1 MLLISRIELPKK
13 QDAAA
18 FGEFM
23 RDEYIPALH
32 KGPTRVGMVQDLELL
47 QRAGTDSSHTFL
59 CLINWDGLNPGPTFL
74 GRVDDEDVLQRFEG
88 FGASVKP
95 HVSWQE
101 VARWS
106 QPTS

>member
-1 MLLISRIELPKK
+1 MLLISKIELPKK
-13 QDAAA
+13 QDPAA

-23 RDEYIPALH
+23 RDEYIPAVH
-32 KGPTRVGMVQDLELL
+32 KGPTRAGQVEELELV
-47 QRAGTDSSHTFL
+47 QRPGTETSHSFL
-59 CLINWDGLNPGPTFL
+59 WLINWDGVNPGPTFL
-74 GRVDDEDVLQRFEG
+74 GRVDDEDVQHRFER

-101 VARWS
+101 VAKWP